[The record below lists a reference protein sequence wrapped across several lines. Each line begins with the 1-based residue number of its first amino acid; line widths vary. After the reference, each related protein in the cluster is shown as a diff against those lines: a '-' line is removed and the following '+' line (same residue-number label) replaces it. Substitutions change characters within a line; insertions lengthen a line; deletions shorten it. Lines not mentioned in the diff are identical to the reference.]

1 MISTFRCSDT
11 EALFNGIRV
20 ARFVNIQVVALRK
33 LAMLNRA
40 ETLDDLRIPPS
51 NRLEPLKR
59 DRAGQ
64 WSIRIH
70 DQWRLCF
77 RFADGQAY
85 EVEIVDYH

>member
-11 EALFNGIRV
+11 EAVFNGTRV
-20 ARFVNIQVVALRK
+20 SCFVNIQVVALRK

-40 ETLDDLRIPPS
+40 ENSDDLRIPP
-51 NRLEPLKR
+51 NDRLEKLKR

-64 WSIRIH
+64 WSMCIN

-85 EVEIVDYH
+85 DVEIVDYH